1 MNFLAHIYLSQNI
14 DKVKIGNFIADSVR
28 GNNYTDFDSE
38 VRKGILLHRNIDT
51 FTDAHPIFRIGT
63 KRLHSRY
70 HHYAGVILDVFYDHF
85 LARNWSK
92 YSSVPLQEH
101 NHQFY
106 DLLEKN
112 LDWMPEHIEK
122 ILPIMRRQDWLTTY
136 ATIGGLSEILFQM
149 DRRTKLVSKM
159 QFAPEELEEFYDE
172 YEAEFFEFFEELRKF
187 VDEKWT
193 EINDH

>member
-28 GNNYTDFDSE
+28 GNNYSDFDPE
-38 VRKGILLHRNIDT
+38 VQKGIILHRNIDT

-187 VDEKWT
+187 VDQKWI
-193 EINDH
+193 EINAE

>member
-1 MNFLAHIYLSQNI
+1 MNFLAHIFLSQNI

-28 GNNYTDFDSE
+28 GNNFGDFDPE
-38 VRKGILLHRNIDT
+38 VQKGIILHRSIDT
-51 FTDAHPIFRIGT
+51 FTDAHPIFRVGT

-85 LARNWSK
+85 LARNWSR
-92 YSSVPLQEH
+92 YSSIPLQEH

-112 LDWMPEHIEK
+112 LDWMPERIEK
-122 ILPIMRRQDWLTTY
+122 ILPIMRSQDWLTTY

-172 YEAEFFEFFEELRKF
+172 YKAEFFEFFEELRKF
-187 VDEKWT
+187 VDQKWI
-193 EINDH
+193 EINAE

>member
-1 MNFLAHIYLSQNI
+1 MNFLAHIFLSQNI

-28 GNNYTDFDSE
+28 GNNFGDFDPE
-38 VRKGILLHRNIDT
+38 VQKGIQLHRQIDT

-70 HHYAGVILDVFYDHF
+70 HHYSGVILDVFYDHF

-92 YSSVPLQEH
+92 YSSIPLQEH

-112 LDWMPEHIEK
+112 LDWMPERIEK
-122 ILPIMRRQDWLTTY
+122 ILPIMRSQDWLTTY

-187 VDEKWT
+187 VDQKWI
-193 EINDH
+193 EINSN

>member
-1 MNFLAHIYLSQNI
+1 MNFLAHIFLSQNI

-28 GNNYTDFDSE
+28 GNNFGDFDPE
-38 VRKGILLHRNIDT
+38 VQKGIILHRSIDT

-85 LARNWSK
+85 LARNWSR
-92 YSSVPLQEH
+92 YSSIPLQEH

-112 LDWMPEHIEK
+112 LDWMPERIEK
-122 ILPIMRRQDWLTTY
+122 ILPIMRSQDWLTTY

-159 QFAPEELEEFYDE
+159 QFAPEELEEFYNE

-187 VDEKWT
+187 VDQKWI
-193 EINDH
+193 EINAE

>member
-1 MNFLAHIYLSQNI
+1 MNFLAHIFLSQNI

-28 GNNYTDFDSE
+28 GNNFGDFDPE
-38 VRKGILLHRNIDT
+38 VQKGIILHRSIDT

-85 LARNWSK
+85 LARNWSR
-92 YSSVPLQEH
+92 YSSIPLQEH

-112 LDWMPEHIEK
+112 LDWMPERIEK
-122 ILPIMRRQDWLTTY
+122 ILPIMRSQDWLTTY

-159 QFAPEELEEFYDE
+159 QFAPEELEEYYDE

-187 VDEKWT
+187 VDQKWI
-193 EINDH
+193 EINAE

>member
-1 MNFLAHIYLSQNI
+1 MNFLAHIFLSQNN

-28 GNNYTDFDSE
+28 GNNYTDFDPE
-38 VRKGILLHRNIDT
+38 VQKGILLHRHIDT

-92 YSSVPLQEH
+92 YSSVPLREH

-112 LDWMPEHIEK
+112 LDWMPERIEK
-122 ILPIMRRQDWLTTY
+122 ILPIMRKQDWLTTY
-136 ATIGGLSEILFQM
+136 ATIGGISEILFQM

-172 YEAEFFEFFEELRKF
+172 YEGEFFEFFEELRKS
-187 VDEKWT
+187 VDQKWI
-193 EINDH
+193 ELNAE

>member
-1 MNFLAHIYLSQNI
+1 MNFLAHIFLSQNI

-28 GNNYTDFDSE
+28 GNNFGDFDPE
-38 VRKGILLHRNIDT
+38 VQKGIILHRSIDT

-85 LARNWSK
+85 LARNWSR
-92 YSSVPLQEH
+92 YSSIPLQEH

-112 LDWMPEHIEK
+112 LDWMPERIEK
-122 ILPIMRRQDWLTTY
+122 ILPIMRSQDWLTTY

-187 VDEKWT
+187 VDQKWID
-193 EINDH
+193 INAE

>member
-38 VRKGILLHRNIDT
+38 VQKGILLHRNIDT

>member
-1 MNFLAHIYLSQNI
+1 MNFLAHIFLSPNI

-38 VRKGILLHRNIDT
+38 VQKGILLHRNIDT

-172 YEAEFFEFFEELRKF
+172 YEAEFFEFFEELRKS
-187 VDEKWT
+187 VDEKWNELT
-193 EINDH
+193 AE

>member
-1 MNFLAHIYLSQNI
+1 MNFLAHIFLSQNI

-28 GNNYTDFDSE
+28 GNNYSDFDE
-38 VRKGILLHRNIDT
+38 NVQKGILLHRQIDT

-101 NHQFY
+101 NHTFY
-106 DLLEKN
+106 QLLEDN
-112 LDWMPEHIEK
+112 LEWLPERIHYM
-122 ILPIMRRQDWLTTY
+122 LPYLKKQDWLTNY
-136 ATIGGLSEILFQM
+136 STIAGISEVLFQM
-149 DRRTKLVSKM
+149 DRRTKFESKM
-159 QFAPEELEEFYDE
+159 QFAAEELEEYYDE
-172 YEAEFFEFFEELRKF
+172 YESEFFQFFEELRQF
-187 VDEKWT
+187 VDQKWE
-193 EINDH
+193 EIK

>member
-1 MNFLAHIYLSQNI
+1 MNFLAHIFLSQNN

-28 GNNYTDFDSE
+28 GNNYTDFDPE
-38 VRKGILLHRNIDT
+38 VQKGILLHRHIDT

-92 YSSVPLQEH
+92 YSSVPLREH

-112 LDWMPEHIEK
+112 LDWMPERIEK
-122 ILPIMRRQDWLTTY
+122 ILPIMRKQDWLTTY
-136 ATIGGLSEILFQM
+136 ATICGISEILFQM

-172 YEAEFFEFFEELRKF
+172 YEGEFFEFFEELRKS
-187 VDEKWT
+187 VDQKWI
-193 EINDH
+193 ELNAE

>member
-28 GNNYTDFDSE
+28 GNNFGDFDPE
-38 VRKGILLHRNIDT
+38 VQKGIILHRSIDT

-85 LARNWSK
+85 LARNWSR
-92 YSSVPLQEH
+92 YSSIPLQEH

-112 LDWMPEHIEK
+112 LDWMPERIEK
-122 ILPIMRRQDWLTTY
+122 ILPIMRSQDWLTTY

-187 VDEKWT
+187 VDQKWI
-193 EINDH
+193 EINAE

>member
-1 MNFLAHIYLSQNI
+1 MNFLAHIFLSQNI

-28 GNNYTDFDSE
+28 GNNFGDFDPE
-38 VRKGILLHRNIDT
+38 VQKGIILHRSIDT

-85 LARNWSK
+85 LARNWSR
-92 YSSVPLQEH
+92 YSSIPLQEH

-112 LDWMPEHIEK
+112 LDWMPERIEK
-122 ILPIMRRQDWLTTY
+122 ILPIMRSQDWLTTY

-187 VDEKWT
+187 VDQKWI
-193 EINDH
+193 EINAE

>member
-1 MNFLAHIYLSQNI
+1 MNFLAHIFLSQNI
-14 DKVKIGNFIADSVR
+14 AKVKIGNFIADSVR
-28 GNNYTDFDSE
+28 GNNFGDFDPE
-38 VRKGILLHRNIDT
+38 VQKGIILHRSIDT
-51 FTDAHPIFRIGT
+51 FTDAHPIFRVGT

-85 LARNWSK
+85 LARNWSR
-92 YSSVPLQEH
+92 YSSIPLQEH

-112 LDWMPEHIEK
+112 LDWMPERIEK
-122 ILPIMRRQDWLTTY
+122 ILPIMRSQDWLTTY

-159 QFAPEELEEFYDE
+159 QFAPEELEEYYDE

-187 VDEKWT
+187 VDQKWI
-193 EINDH
+193 EINAE

>member
-28 GNNYTDFDSE
+28 GNNYGDFDPE
-38 VRKGILLHRNIDT
+38 VQKGIILHRSIDT

-106 DLLEKN
+106 DLLQKN
-112 LDWMPEHIEK
+112 LDWMPERIEK
-122 ILPIMRRQDWLTTY
+122 ILPIMRKQDWLTTY
-136 ATIGGLSEILFQM
+136 STIGGLSEILFQM
-149 DRRTKLVSKM
+149 DRRTKFASKM
-159 QFAPEELEEFYDE
+159 QYSIEELEEFYDE
-172 YEAEFFEFFEELRKF
+172 FEAEFFEFFEDLRNF
-187 VDEKWT
+187 VDEKWI
-193 EINDH
+193 EINAE

>member
-1 MNFLAHIYLSQNI
+1 MNFLAHIFLSQNI

-28 GNNYTDFDSE
+28 GNNFGDFDPE
-38 VRKGILLHRNIDT
+38 VQKGIILHRSIDT
-51 FTDAHPIFRIGT
+51 FTDAHPIFRVGT

-85 LARNWSK
+85 LARNWSR
-92 YSSVPLQEH
+92 YSSIPLQEH

-112 LDWMPEHIEK
+112 LDWMPERIEK
-122 ILPIMRRQDWLTTY
+122 ILPIMRSQDWLTTY

-159 QFAPEELEEFYDE
+159 QFAPEELEEYYDE

-187 VDEKWT
+187 VDQKWI
-193 EINDH
+193 EINAE

>member
-28 GNNYTDFDSE
+28 GNNYSDFDPE
-38 VRKGILLHRNIDT
+38 VQKGIILHRNIDT

>member
-28 GNNYTDFDSE
+28 GNNYSDFDPE
-38 VRKGILLHRNIDT
+38 VQKGILLHRNIDT

>member
-28 GNNYTDFDSE
+28 GNNFGDFDPE
-38 VRKGILLHRNIDT
+38 VQKGIILHRSIDT
-51 FTDAHPIFRIGT
+51 FTDAHPIFRVGT

-85 LARNWSK
+85 LARNWSR
-92 YSSVPLQEH
+92 YSSIPLQEH

-112 LDWMPEHIEK
+112 LDWMPERIEK
-122 ILPIMRRQDWLTTY
+122 ILPIMRSQDWLTTY

-159 QFAPEELEEFYDE
+159 QFAPEELEEYYDE

-187 VDEKWT
+187 VDQKWID
-193 EINDH
+193 INAE

>member
-1 MNFLAHIYLSQNI
+1 MNFLAHIFLSQNN

-28 GNNYTDFDSE
+28 GNNYTDFDPE
-38 VRKGILLHRNIDT
+38 VQKGILLHRHIDT
-51 FTDAHPIFRIGT
+51 FTDAHPIFRSGT

-92 YSSVPLQEH
+92 YSSVPLREH

-112 LDWMPEHIEK
+112 LDWMPERIEK
-122 ILPIMRRQDWLTTY
+122 ILPIMRKQDWLTTY
-136 ATIGGLSEILFQM
+136 ATICGISEILFQM

-172 YEAEFFEFFEELRKF
+172 YEGEFFEFFEELRKS
-187 VDEKWT
+187 VDQKWN
-193 EINDH
+193 ELNAE

>member
-38 VRKGILLHRNIDT
+38 VQKGILLHRNIDT

-187 VDEKWT
+187 VDQKWI
-193 EINDH
+193 EINAE

>member
-1 MNFLAHIYLSQNI
+1 MNFLAHIFLSPNI

-28 GNNYTDFDSE
+28 GNNYTDFDPE
-38 VRKGILLHRNIDT
+38 VQKGILLHRSIDT
-51 FTDAHPIFRIGT
+51 FTDAHPIFRVGT

-85 LARNWSK
+85 LARNWSR
-92 YSSVPLQEH
+92 YSSIPLQEH

-112 LDWMPEHIEK
+112 LDWMPERIEK
-122 ILPIMRRQDWLTTY
+122 ILPIMRSQDWLTTY

-172 YEAEFFEFFEELRKF
+172 YKAEFFEFFEELRKF
-187 VDEKWT
+187 VDQKWI
-193 EINDH
+193 EINAE